1 MRPQLTFVGVLLGA
15 CAVLVPVRAARAQGV
30 TTAAVVG
37 RLTDDAGGAVAE
49 ATVQLTNTSTGQRY
63 GSRSGADGRYFF
75 ENVQVGGPYTIDIRA
90 LGFEPLQK
98 TGVMLQLGQR
108 LVGDYQMKRAAV
120 QLAAVSVEAA
130 NPLLSSSRTGAQTF
144 VGESLLA
151 HLPTLGR
158 NFYDFIATV
167 PQVVSASV
175 PGISIAGQNNRFNN
189 IQVDG
194 GVNNDVFGLSPTGTP
209 GGQAQ
214 AHPIS
219 VEAIREYQV
228 LIAPFDVRQGSFS
241 GGLLNAVTKSG
252 DNTFRGSAWGYFQS
266 PAMVGPFLSGKVS
279 GVFHQDQ
286 YGFLLSGPVIRDRL
300 HFFASV
306 DIQARAA
313 PLSGLSIG
321 SDTSAGKDSTGIG
334 IRQVTADSVSHV
346 LLNQYGFNPGTYPGP
361 IIPNPDKNVFGKLD
375 YQLAQN
381 SQVEVSYNFVDANQD
396 VLVHNSTATGFRD
409 GYQLSNS
416 GYNIATRTNTLR
428 GKWTAQLGSNSNELI
443 AGYQTVR
450 DHRVIPNKVPLI
462 FVGGDRAFAGVLP
475 ATNLAA
481 GAERFSQGNLLN
493 QDIYELTDNFTI
505 PKGAHVFTVGT
516 HNEFFHFFNV
526 FFPASAGVWAFR
538 NVDSLI
544 AGHPYRY
551 EIALPLRPGGP
562 NADFHVKQFGGYA
575 QDQWTVNPRLNLT
588 IGLRIDVP
596 TQKAPPTD
604 QKLLDTLGINTGEF
618 PSGNALWSP
627 RVGFNYDVTGDGT
640 AKVRGGIGIFSGR
653 PPYVWLSNAYGNT
666 GLEQATLICD
676 GSAVYTG
683 SNNAAGNPDTV
694 PTFTAD
700 PNNQPTKCGTQGVG
714 SFGVSQAAA
723 SVVYF
728 DPNFKFPQNLK
739 GSLGFDHQLPHGIV
753 GTFDF
758 LYTKAVNQFYL
769 SDVNVVGPQ
778 GRLSGEGGR
787 QLYGATPTLA
797 TATSVAVLR
806 KTAAF
811 RDVIRHRNESAD
823 KAFQVTYQLEKH
835 FSDHMEFI
843 AGYTYSHVEDLFS
856 LTSSIASSNYRFT
869 ALDGT
874 IENRNLRTSV
884 FDIPHKISVTGV
896 FNLPAKVSVAANYI
910 GQSGSPYTYVTQ
922 NDANGDGQGGNDP
935 VYVPRDSADIS
946 LVTASDWS
954 RLNAYIQG
962 EPCLEK
968 YRGALLQRNTC
979 RNPWLNIMNMRITKG
994 LPSLNG
1000 QRFELSVDI
1009 FNFLHLINHDWGVI
1023 RQTSGFEEANLLNA
1037 GGYDLVNNRF
1047 RYRLALPTKN
1057 APSTTAQQ
1065 WKVQLGLR
1073 YSF

>member
-1 MRPQLTFVGVLLGA
+1 MKRFFGSV
-15 CAVLVPVRAARAQGV
+15 CALAAVVSVAPVTGLAAQGV

-37 RLTDDAGGAVAE
+37 RLTDDAGGAVPE

-63 GSRSGADGRYFF
+63 ASRSGQDGRYFF
-75 ENVQVGGPYTIDIRA
+75 ENVQVGGPYTLEIRA
-90 LGFEPLQK
+90 LGFEPIQK
-98 TGVMLQLGQR
+98 TGIMLQLGQR
-108 LVGDYQMKRAAV
+108 YVSDQQMKRAAV
-120 QLAAVSVEAA
+120 QLAAVSVEGQA

-158 NFYDFIATV
+158 NFYDFVSSV

-189 IQVDG
+189 IQIDG
-194 GVNNDVFGLSPTGTP
+194 GVNNDVFGLAASGTP

-252 DNTFRGSAWGYFQS
+252 DNSFRGSAWGYFQS
-266 PAMVGPFLSGKVS
+266 PGLVGPFLSGKGP

-286 YGFLLSGPVIRDRL
+286 YGFLLSGPVVRDRL

-321 SDTSAGKDSTGIG
+321 SDTTGGKDSTGIG
-334 IRQVTADSVSHV
+334 IRQTTADSVSGV

-361 IIPNPDKNVFGKLD
+361 TIPNPDKNIFGKLN

-381 SQVEVSYNFVDANQD
+381 SQVELSYNFVDANQD

-416 GYNIATRTNTLR
+416 GYNFATRTNTLR
-428 GKWTAQLGSNSNELI
+428 TKWTAQLGSNSNELI
-443 AGYQTVR
+443 AGYQKIR
-450 DHRVIPNKVPLI
+450 DHRAIPNDVPLI
-462 FVGGDRAFAGVLP
+462 FVGGDRAFTGAVP
-475 ATNLAA
+475 STNLAA
-481 GAERFSQGNLLN
+481 GAERFSQANLLN

-505 PKGAHVFTVGT
+505 PKGTHVFTVGT

-526 FFPASAGVWAFR
+526 FFPGSAGVWAFR
-538 NVDSLI
+538 NVDSLV

-551 EIALPLRPGGP
+551 EIALPLRAGGP

-575 QDQWTVNPRLNLT
+575 QDQWAVNPRLNLT
-588 IGLRIDVP
+588 IGLRVDVP

-604 QKLLDTLGINTGEF
+604 QKLLDTLGINTGDF
-618 PSGNALWSP
+618 PTGNALWSP
-627 RVGFNYDVTGDGT
+627 RVGFNYDINGDGRT
-640 AKVRGGIGIFSGR
+640 RVRGGLGIFSGR

-683 SNNAAGNPDTV
+683 NNTSTADTV
-694 PTFTAD
+694 PVFTVNPD
-700 PNNQPTKCGTQGVG
+700 SQPQKCGNQGAG
-714 SFGVSQAAA
+714 SFGVNSAVA

-769 SDVNVVGPQ
+769 SDVNIVGPQ
-778 GRLSGEGGR
+778 GTLSGEGGR
-787 QLYGATPTLA
+787 QLYGATPTFA
-797 TATSVAVLR
+797 TSTSVAVLR

-823 KAFQVTYQLEKH
+823 KAFQVTYQLEKR
-835 FSDHMEFI
+835 FSDGMQFI

-884 FDIPHKISVTGV
+884 FDIPHKISITGV
-896 FNLPAKVSVAANYI
+896 FNLPAKVSVAVNYI
-910 GQSGSPYTYVTQ
+910 GQSGSPFTYVTQ
-922 NDANGDGQGGNDP
+922 NDANGDGQAGNDP

-954 RLNAYIQG
+954 LLNAYIQG

-968 YRGALLQRNTC
+968 FRGSLLQRNAC
-979 RNPWLNIMNMRITKG
+979 RNPWLNIMNMRITKV
-994 LPSLNG
+994 LPSLSG
-1000 QRFELSVDI
+1000 QHLELSADI

-1047 RYRLALPTKN
+1047 RYRLASLTTKN
-1057 APSTTAQQ
+1057 AASTTGQQ
-1065 WKVQLGLR
+1065 WRVQLGLK
-1073 YSF
+1073 YIF

>member
-15 CAVLVPVRAARAQGV
+15 CAVLAPVRAARAQGV

-37 RLTDDAGGAVAE
+37 QLTDEAGGAVAE

-158 NFYDFIATV
+158 NFYDFVSSV

-189 IQVDG
+189 IQIDG
-194 GVNNDVFGLSPTGTP
+194 GVNNDVFGLAASGTP
-209 GGQAQ
+209 GGQAN

-228 LIAPFDVRQGSFS
+228 LIAPFDVRQGSFT
-241 GGLLNAVTKSG
+241 GGILNAVTKSG
-252 DNTFRGSAWGYFQS
+252 SNEFHAAGWGYIQNQS
-266 PAMVGPFLSGKVS
+266 LVGKNLSGLS
-279 GVFHQDQ
+279 AADFHQNQ
-286 YGFLLSGPVIRDRL
+286 YGLSFSGPIIRDRL
-300 HFFASV
+300 HFFTELDV
-306 DIQARAA
+306 QARGA
-313 PLSGLSIG
+313 PFVGQQIKT
-321 SDTSAGKDSTGIG
+321 DTTGGADSLNVG
-334 IRQVTADSVSHV
+334 IRKATADSVTNV
-346 LLNQYGFNPGTYPGP
+346 LVNQYGFNPGTFASPVIG
-361 IIPNPDKNVFGKLD
+361 NPDKNFFGKLNL
-375 YQLAQN
+375 QVAQN
-381 SQVEVSYNFVDANQD
+381 SQVELSYNFVDANQD

-416 GYNIATRTNTLR
+416 GYNFATTTNTLR
-428 GKWTAQLGSNSNELI
+428 SKWTAQLGSKSNELI
-443 AGYQTVR
+443 AGYQKIR
-450 DHRVIPNKVPLI
+450 DHRVIPNNVPLI
-462 FVGGDRAFAGVLP
+462 FVGGDRAFAGAVP
-475 ATNLAA
+475 STNIAA
-481 GAERFSQGNLLN
+481 GAERFSQGNALN

-505 PKGAHVFTVGT
+505 PKGRHVFTIGT

-526 FFPASAGVWAFR
+526 FFAASGGVWAFR
-538 NVDSLI
+538 NVDSLV

-551 EIALPLRPGGP
+551 EIALPLRAGGP
-562 NADFHVKQFGGYA
+562 NADFKVQQFGGYV
-575 QDQWTVNPRLNLT
+575 QDQWAATPRLNLN
-588 IGLRIDVP
+588 IGVRLDVP
-596 TQKAPPTD
+596 TQKSPPTD
-604 QKLLDTLGINTGEF
+604 KKLLDTLGINTGDF

-627 RVGFNYDVTGDGT
+627 RVGFNYDITGDGT

-666 GLEQATLICD
+666 GLEQTTLICD
-676 GSAVYTG
+676 GAVTL
-683 SNNAAGNPDTV
+683 PTTDTV
-694 PTFTAD
+694 PTFTVD
-700 PNNQPTKCGTQGVG
+700 PNSQPQKCGTPGPPVLSQG
-714 SFGVSQAAA
+714 AA

-739 GSLGFDHQLPHGIV
+739 ASLGLDHQLAYGIV

-769 SDVNVVGPQ
+769 SDVNVAGVQ
-778 GRLSGEGGR
+778 SVLAAEGGR
-787 QLYGATPTLA
+787 VEYGTIN
-797 TATSVAVLR
+797 TATGAPTVVR
-806 KTAAF
+806 KTTSF
-811 RDVIRHRNESAD
+811 RDVIRHRNESKD
-823 KAFQVTYQLEKH
+823 KAFQITYQLEKH
-835 FSDHMEFI
+835 FSNHMQFI

-884 FDIPHKISVTGV
+884 FDIPHKISLTGV
-896 FNLPAKVSVAANYI
+896 FSLPAQVTLAATYI

-922 NDANGDGQGGNDP
+922 SDVNGDGQGGNDP
-935 VYVPRDSADIS
+935 VYVPRDSADIT
-946 LVTASDWS
+946 LNTPATEWS

-968 YRGALLQRNTC
+968 ARGSLLQRNSC
-979 RNPWLNIMNMRITKG
+979 RNPFIHIMNLRVTKG
-994 LPSLNG
+994 LPSIGG
-1000 QRFELSVDI
+1000 QHVELTADV

-1023 RQTSGFEEANLLNA
+1023 RQTSGFEEVNLINTA
-1037 GGYDLVNNRF
+1037 GWDPVNNRF
-1047 RYRLALPTKN
+1047 KYRLALPQKN
-1057 APSTTAQQ
+1057 APTTQQ
-1065 WKVQLGLR
+1065 WRLQLGLR